1 MKVSR
6 HAGTMIKGAVI
17 WTGLVVAVL
26 CIALA
31 ATGFFAAAFF
41 VWMAD
46 HLGAAAAAAVTGSAL
61 LVLGVVIAFVGGAL
75 LRSLRRRQP
84 SLLSELGGT
93 VGLVTRLVAMMVRR
107 DPKKAMIIS
116 LVAGALAEYIT
127 TERKR

>member
-6 HAGTMIKGAVI
+6 HAGTMIKRAVI
-17 WTGLVVAVL
+17 WTGLAVAVL

-41 VWMAD
+41 ICIAH
-46 HLGAAAAAAVTGSAL
+46 HLGTARAAAVTGAAL
-61 LVLGVVIAFVGGAL
+61 LVLGIVIAFIGGAL

-93 VGLVTRLVAMMVRR
+93 VGLVMRLVTMMVQR
-107 DPKKAMIIS
+107 DPKKALIVS
-116 LVAGALAEYIT
+116 LIAGALAEYIT
-127 TERKR
+127 AERKR